1 MASAKHVYNYN
12 MGTIDW
18 RVRRLG
24 QAAFTLWAVTT
35 FSFVLVRLMPGNPMG
50 AMVRQLEAQG
60 VNPVRARELV
70 QLRLSI
76 DPNKSIPLAYVE
88 YIVNMAQGKLG
99 ISTYYGEPVVTIL
112 ANALPWTL
120 FVLSWSLFIT
130 FFIGVVAG
138 ALMAYWEG
146 GKLDVGLTSWAVTMG
161 SIPYYVMAFLLLIFL
176 SYRTGWFPTSGK
188 QPTGVPPGF
197 NLEYILGIVHH
208 AALPVFSMVVASGI
222 ASLGMRG
229 NSIRVLGS
237 DYLRVARLRGLSDMT
252 ISTQYVARNA
262 VLPMYTSLL
271 ISIGHMFGGSAVL
284 EQVFQ
289 YRGLGYYLLS
299 ALNQRDYPLMM
310 GCFVLITIAV
320 VIALLIAD
328 FTYGYID
335 PRARRGNSEAY

>member
-1 MASAKHVYNYN
+1 

-18 RVRRLG
+18 RIRRLG
-24 QAAFTLWAVTT
+24 QAVFTLWAVTT
-35 FSFVLVRLMPGNPMG
+35 LTFVLVRLMPGNPMG
-50 AMVRQLEAQG
+50 AMVRRLESQG

-70 QLRLSI
+70 ELRLSI
-76 DPNKSIPLAYVE
+76 NPDKPIPAAYVD
-88 YIVNMAQGKLG
+88 YLYNMLQFDLG
-99 ISTYYGEPVVTIL
+99 QSVYYGDPVAQVL

-130 FFIGVVAG
+130 FFLGMATG

-146 GKLDVGLTSWAVTMG
+146 GKLDVGLTSWAVMMG

-176 SYRTGWFPTSGK
+176 SYRFGLLPTGGK
-188 QPTGVPPGF
+188 EPTGVPPGF
-197 NLEYILGIVHH
+197 NLPYIVGIVKH
-208 AALPVFSMVVASGI
+208 AALPVLSMIVASGI
-222 ASLGMRG
+222 TSLGMRG

-262 VLPMYTSLL
+262 VLPMYTTML
-271 ISIGHMFGGSAVL
+271 ISIGEMFGGSAVL

-289 YRGLGYYLLS
+289 YRGLGYYMLS

-310 GCFVLITIAV
+310 GCFLLITIAV
-320 VIALLIAD
+320 VIALLFAD
-328 FTYGYID
+328 LTYGYID
-335 PRARRGNSEAY
+335 PRARGQNSESY